1 MTEPK
6 VMHLKDWGATA
17 MLNHAIDRIPNQET
31 CIVLFYEDGELKTLS
46 SHVDH
51 QHAVWMYELAKLQT
65 LHKCI
70 AHEWDDE

>member
-31 CIVLFYEDGELKTLS
+31 CIVLFYEDGELKTL
-46 SHVDH
+46 
-51 QHAVWMYELAKLQT
+51 
-65 LHKCI
+65 
-70 AHEWDDE
+70 